1 MRPLLLML
9 CTLASTHLLADEI
22 SAKAARITKVTV
34 YADRAE
40 VVRTLTTDL
49 KPGEHTLLFEDLPG
63 ETDLSSVRA
72 NGSGALT
79 LLDIRTDKIQTAEIT
94 DEQIRKLSDELK
106 SGKVRL
112 QELVQRRA
120 RNSSRRASLDKVLG
134 RLTATVEG
142 AAQPDLDPG
151 KWSAYLSYHLEALA
165 TLDREILELKV
176 AEGTAKDD
184 IGRMERELGR
194 MNGGRSRSRNVTRV
208 NVEVS
213 RPGSVEVELSY
224 VVIGPGWSPRYDLRA
239 DTSDG
244 KLTVNYQAL
253 VSQRTGEDWKG
264 VDLRLST
271 AQPGVGGR
279 EPQLTLWAVGK
290 AQPVED
296 FKQGNRRKLAVAD
309 EQAQSVWFARDGA
322 ETGKLQRGSESF
334 SVMAVAGRAEVR
346 MARPTAAVKAGATAA
361 LFTIQRKCDIPSDPR
376 QIKVDIGEATFDATF
391 RHSCSPRLSPAVY
404 LKTTTVNTS
413 EFPFLA
419 GPASVFLDGS
429 YVAASSM
436 DTVPAGQEFTTF
448 LGSDQAVKV
457 ERKALAL
464 RDEHGGLFGG
474 AVLRSVHDHLFKI
487 TNGRRQEIDL
497 SINDQL
503 PISAHED
510 IKVVLQEPAYE
521 KDTDGLKI
529 DDQKFIEWRLRIP
542 AGEKREI
549 PFRFAVERPEGT
561 LVISR

>member
-1 MRPLLLML
+1 
-9 CTLASTHLLADEI
+9 
-22 SAKAARITKVTV
+22 
-34 YADRAE
+34 
-40 VVRTLTTDL
+40 
-49 KPGEHTLLFEDLPG
+49 
-63 ETDLSSVRA
+63 
-72 NGSGALT
+72 
-79 LLDIRTDKIQTAEIT
+79 
-94 DEQIRKLSDELK
+94 
-106 SGKVRL
+106 
-112 QELVQRRA
+112 
-120 RNSSRRASLDKVLG
+120 
-134 RLTATVEG
+134 
-142 AAQPDLDPG
+142 
-151 KWSAYLSYHLEALA
+151 
-165 TLDREILELKV
+165 
-176 AEGTAKDD
+176 
-184 IGRMERELGR
+184 
-194 MNGGRSRSRNVTRV
+194 
-208 NVEVS
+208 
-213 RPGSVEVELSY
+213 
-224 VVIGPGWSPRYDLRA
+224 
-239 DTSDG
+239 
-244 KLTVNYQAL
+244 
-253 VSQRTGEDWKG
+253 
-264 VDLRLST
+264 
-271 AQPGVGGR
+271 
-279 EPQLTLWAVGK
+279 
-290 AQPVED
+290 
-296 FKQGNRRKLAVAD
+296 
-309 EQAQSVWFARDGA
+309 
-322 ETGKLQRGSESF
+322 
-334 SVMAVAGRAEVR
+334 